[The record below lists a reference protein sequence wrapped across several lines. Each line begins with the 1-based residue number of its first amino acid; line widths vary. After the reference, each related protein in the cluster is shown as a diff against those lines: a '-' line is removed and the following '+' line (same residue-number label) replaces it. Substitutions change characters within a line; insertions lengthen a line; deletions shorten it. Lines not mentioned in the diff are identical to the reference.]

1 MPIIRSYHLSGGYS
15 VWSKKCDSYGS
26 TLIGLTQDFAS
37 AKLIADDTGLVG
49 CGGGKIYEEKL
60 LVLDGVGVY
69 MLKDSTSYDFTDLS
83 MLKENKR
90 KAALAKLTDEEKQL
104 LGLA

>member
-1 MPIIRSYHLSGGYS
+1 MPVIHSYHLSSGYS
-15 VWSKKCDSYGS
+15 IWSKDGMGRKSEM
-26 TLIGLTQDFAS
+26 TGLTQDFAS
-37 AKLIADDTGLVG
+37 AKLIAHDTCPENCREGA
-49 CGGGKIYEEKL
+49 IYEEKL

-69 MLKDSTSYDFTDLS
+69 MLKDFTSYDFTDLS

-90 KAALAKLTDEEKQL
+90 KAALAKLTAEEKHL